1 MKKLKELLTPQQLK
15 MFKSYLFEDEFNA
28 YLLDNESEVLAKQ
41 SAIENVNYWINAT
54 LEQYQSFWD
63 SRYASVSYLLNGE
76 DYDYKEE
83 VIALL
88 LCKQKTSVSKMDI
101 LNILDKK
108 YHQHIEYFYMS
119 AFIFFTENDSLKN
132 FVEILFQQIDLAQST
147 VHKMN
152 T

>member
-15 MFKSYLFEDEFNA
+15 MFKSYLFKDEFNA

-108 YHQHIEYFYMS
+108 YHQHI
-119 AFIFFTENDSLKN
+119 
-132 FVEILFQQIDLAQST
+132 
-147 VHKMN
+147 
-152 T
+152 